1 MEGIRCAP
9 ERVIIRVGLGKYV
22 LGSASRH
29 ATLADVDSVRMLV
42 SCVDD
47 ELYGLFDVGKGVLYL
62 LLSILVQPLDLG

>member
-1 MEGIRCAP
+1 
-9 ERVIIRVGLGKYV
+9 
-22 LGSASRH
+22 
-29 ATLADVDSVRMLV
+29 MLV